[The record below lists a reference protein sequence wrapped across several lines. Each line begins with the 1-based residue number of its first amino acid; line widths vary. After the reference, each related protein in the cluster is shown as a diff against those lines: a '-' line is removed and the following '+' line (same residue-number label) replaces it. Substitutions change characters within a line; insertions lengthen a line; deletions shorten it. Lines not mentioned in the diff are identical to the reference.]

1 MDNCLKEFKRWL
13 ELAKED
19 SCLIDELNS
28 IKENEEKIKDAFYK
42 DLEFG
47 TGGLRGVIGAGT
59 NRMNIYTVRKAT
71 QGIANYVLKHVKE
84 SDRKVAI
91 SYDSRINSDVFAK
104 AAAGVLAANG
114 IKAFIYKTLM
124 PVPCLSYATRE
135 LKCSFGIMI
144 TASHNPS
151 KYNGYKVYGGDGC
164 QVISEVADSILN
176 EINSLDIFTSIKTMN
191 FEDGL
196 SKGLINYIPDT
207 IYDSFVE
214 EIKRKTMLFGEEV
227 DKKAKIIYSPL
238 HGTGLKPVTRVL
250 KEVGFNDVIVVKEQ
264 ELPDG
269 HFTTC
274 PYPNPEIK
282 EAMQLGIEYAK
293 KNNADLLVATD
304 PDCDRVGIAVKDNND
319 EFVLLSGNET
329 GCLLLNYIL
338 EQRSK
343 NNALSKTA
351 VAVKT
356 IVTTDLAKRICDKYG
371 VKLLNV
377 LTGFKYIGEQ
387 IAILENENRVSDY
400 LFGFEES
407 YGYLSGTH
415 VRDKDGVNAVFLI
428 VEMFA
433 YYKTHGVS
441 LFNKLQALYQ
451 EFGLFGNYLKSYEF
465 EGISGY
471 QKMQDIMT
479 MCRTSLKDIA
489 GMKINEL
496 LDYEKGVNGLPTSNV
511 LQFVLD
517 NVLVTVRP
525 SGTEPKLKIYLSI
538 RGKNKKENDETS
550 VKIFSFFEGL
560 FR

>member
-282 EAMQLGIEYAK
+282 EAMQLGIVYAK

-407 YGYLSGTH
+407 YGYLSETH